1 MSKTFDRNII
11 IRAARHFNIAVNHH
25 ILGRKEIHQN
35 ILRDFALSALNDPE
49 EVKNFVNFVKDL
61 SQGRKKLH

>member
-1 MSKTFDRNII
+1 MAKTFDRNII
-11 IRAARHFNIAVNHH
+11 IRAARHFNIVVNHH

-49 EVKNFVNFVKDL
+49 EVKNFINFVKAL
-61 SQGRKKLH
+61 SRGQKKLH